1 MGALRF
7 LGFALIVAMVM
18 AGLDYYQQDK
28 KTEGKL
34 TASGYVEVIKQR
46 FARFSEQ
53 KNAEE
58 LERERQKRWRAGGK
72 SYLPETNNEWVRRA
86 IVNRDF
92 TLDAREGVLQ
102 DNISEA
108 ARPLAKKVAVQ
119 KTEQLA
125 SKMDRSSWVYEN
137 GEHTI
142 WLQMLLKK
150 DAKSNTLA
158 GNIAQSIDAIDFG
171 RSDYVP
177 FGVIGGVAYFQFVQN
192 DYNVLTVRDRAF
204 WSIITASITD
214 LRTSANFE
222 IYKATLGLG
231 QEIQLKAYS
240 DAPAEEVHS
249 FFSNLDYDR
258 FNALLSRPVPGIGNA
273 SQVNPET
280 EVELAVKMAE
290 VRSEFMK
297 LRGELAQ
304 LRLENVDG
312 MALIANTMAAQ
323 YGLAGDTFDLTAN
336 KIESAD
342 DLVQVAYRKELS
354 DLLEGQIEEANSGGN
369 VFGRLF
375 ASFQGGE
382 VTPKSEDANSAG
394 FLGGVRSYFQSTSSA
409 EAHDV
414 RINKGSAG
422 VVSKCATKD
431 AFKKCSL
438 TGG

>member
-1 MGALRF
+1 
-7 LGFALIVAMVM
+7 M

-86 IVNRDF
+86 IVDRDF

-177 FGVIGGVAYFQFVQN
+177 FGVIGGVAYFQLVQN

-214 LRTSANFE
+214 LRTPANFE

-336 KIESAD
+336 KIKSAD
-342 DLVQVAYRKELS
+342 DLVQVAYRKGLG
-354 DLLEGQIEEANSGGN
+354 DLLEGQIAEANSGGN

-375 ASFQGGE
+375 ANFQGGE
-382 VTPKSEDANSAG
+382 EIPKSEAASSAG
-394 FLGGVRSYFQSTSSA
+394 FWAGLRSYFQSTSSA
-409 EAHDV
+409 EASDV